1 MRKGF
6 LNSRRKIAGEE
17 QQKPADVE
25 TCPNDVSAPDG
36 VDVVTDVFQFR
47 GSTPLE
53 KPAAFNDD
61 LRVRIE
67 DELPVAK
74 MRTSCLDVLELRSY
88 CDCVTNTSCTSSW
101 TWPGQ
106 ISPA

>member
-25 TCPNDVSAPDG
+25 ACPNGVSAPDG
-36 VDVVTDVFQFR
+36 VDVIR
-47 GSTPLE
+47 STPLE

-88 CDCVTNTSCTSSW
+88 CDCVTNTSNISSW

>member
-25 TCPNDVSAPDG
+25 ACPNDVSVPDG
-36 VDVVTDVFQFR
+36 VDVIR
-47 GSTPLE
+47 SWNPTPLE

-88 CDCVTNTSCTSSW
+88 CDCVTNTSLTSSW
-101 TWPGQ
+101 TWSNKPCVA
-106 ISPA
+106 SW